1 MKKQKQTKQSSKQS
15 NYDDKGKDVVKSEL
29 VSKKIL
35 PEIENV
41 RTAHPLDRSLDDDV
55 IMAINHV
62 PSLLDLG
69 LSSKTTSTMT
79 METKRHGKNH
89 HPYHLDCDFD
99 LFGFVWI
106 IHCLVNNIK
115 KQSILVSK

>member
-1 MKKQKQTKQSSKQS
+1 MATLKDVKTGKKEILPSTAK
-15 NYDDKGKDVVKSEL
+15 DKNGKNVVKSEL

-35 PEIENV
+35 PEIENF

-79 METKRHGKNH
+79 METKNNH
-89 HPYHLDCDFD
+89 LNNNKFD
-99 LFGFVWI
+99 LDFI
-106 IHCLVNNIK
+106 DITTVNEMNK
-115 KQSILVSK
+115 YRQ